1 MICASLRSLPCILI
15 NLLGSKPNLILA
27 NLTDSS
33 HALRVMLI
41 VLHHFFNLLLVS
53 GSALLGLERKLTLLW
68 LEDLGEV
75 LLTLL
80 LHTREGSLVGSN
92 GFDLAVVWIQHEI
105 LGAKASCGLGCG
117 SVENFSSA
125 SYWLG

>member
-33 HALRVMLI
+33 HALSVMLI
-41 VLHHFFNLLLVS
+41 VLHHFFNLLLVLL
-53 GSALLGLERKLTLLW
+53 GALLGLERKLTLLW

-80 LHTREGSLVGSN
+80 LHTREGSLVG
-92 GFDLAVVWIQHEI
+92 FHRLDLAVVWIQHEI
-105 LGAKASCGLGCG
+105 LGAKASCGLLRTP
-117 SVENFSSA
+117 VKNFGSA

>member
-27 NLTDSS
+27 SLTDSS
-33 HALRVMLI
+33 HFARVILI
-41 VLHHFFNLLLVS
+41 VLHHFFNLLLVLL
-53 GSALLGLERKLTLLW
+53 GALLGLERKLTLLW

-92 GFDLAVVWIQHEI
+92 GFDLVVVWIQHEI
-105 LGAKASCGLGCG
+105 LGAKASCGLFSC
-117 SVENFSSA
+117 SVKNFGSA